1 VWPVCRRSDDTGGVT
16 HPALTYAAYLK
27 IDDLLSLQ
35 QPRSDGPEH
44 DEMLF
49 IVIHQVYEL
58 WFKQVLWELDH
69 AVVLLDADDQPMC
82 GHTLNRVLRI
92 LKVMVAQMDVLE
104 TMTPLEFGSFRA
116 RLDSASGFQSAQFR
130 ELEALL
136 GTANPDVV
144 EHFPGGSPARERLT
158 ARLAAP
164 TLWVAFCNHVARRGF
179 DVPARCLT
187 REPGQL
193 TAPDEDLQPILLD
206 VYRTDAS
213 TAGLCE
219 RLVDLDEGLQ
229 EWRYRHVK
237 MVERTIG
244 TKPGTGGSLG
254 AAYLHTTLGRPVFPD
269 LWAIRSRF

>member
-1 VWPVCRRSDDTGGVT
+1 VT
-16 HPALTYAAYLK
+16 HPALTYASYLK
-27 IDDLLSLQ
+27 IDELLSLQ

-69 AVVLLDADDQPMC
+69 AVDLLEADNQPTC
-82 GHTLNRVLRI
+82 GHTLDRVLRI

-144 EHFPGGSPARERLT
+144 EHFPDGSPARERLT

-164 TLWVAFCNHVARRGF
+164 TLWLAFCSHVARRGF
-179 DVPARCLT
+179 DVPERCLT
-187 REPGQL
+187 HEPGRL
-193 TAPDEDLQPILLD
+193 TAPDEELQPILLD
-206 VYRTDAS
+206 VYRNDAS

-254 AAYLHTTLGRPVFPD
+254 TAYLQTTLGRPVFPD